1 MRLMTSD
8 NYLIIRTKSPHIKF
22 LGLFG
27 APVNVEFMIY
37 TPVSRLANNSLAR
50 KMSWTSS
57 NFQVREQ
64 LGEQAFLPQ
73 PRPW

>member
-50 KMSWTSS
+50 KMS
-57 NFQVREQ
+57 
-64 LGEQAFLPQ
+64 
-73 PRPW
+73 

>member
-1 MRLMTSD
+1 MTSD
-8 NYLIIRTKSPHIKF
+8 NYLIIRTKSPHKF
-22 LGLFG
+22 LGVFG

-64 LGEQAFLPQ
+64 LGGTSFPPATTTLVT
-73 PRPW
+73 RP

>member
-8 NYLIIRTKSPHIKF
+8 NYLIIRTKSPHKF
-22 LGLFG
+22 LGVFG

-50 KMSWTSS
+50 KMS
-57 NFQVREQ
+57 
-64 LGEQAFLPQ
+64 
-73 PRPW
+73 